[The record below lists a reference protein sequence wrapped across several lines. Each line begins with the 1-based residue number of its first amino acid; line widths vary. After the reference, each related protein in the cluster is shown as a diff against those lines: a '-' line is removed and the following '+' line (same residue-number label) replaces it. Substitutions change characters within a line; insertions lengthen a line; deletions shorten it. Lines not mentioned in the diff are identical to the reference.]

1 MISKTKVKKRMER
14 KSNPALLNVILL
26 LRKQKSP
33 FWTKIAGIISKP
45 KRKFVAV
52 NLSKISRY
60 SKDGDNVIVPGKVLG
75 AGELSHKITL
85 AAVSA
90 SQEARKKAKII
101 SIEEVAKKNPK
112 GDGLKIIM

>member
-1 MISKTKVKKRMER
+1 MER
-14 KSNPALLNVILL
+14 KTNPALLNIIFF

-33 FWTKIAGIISKP
+33 FWIKIAGIISKP
-45 KRKFVAV
+45 KRKFVDV

-60 SKDGDNVIVPGKVLG
+60 TSDGDTVIVPGKVLG
-75 AGELSHKITL
+75 DGELTHKITL

-90 SQEARKKAKII
+90 SQEAKRKAKII
-101 SIEEVAKKNPK
+101 SIEEIVKKNPK